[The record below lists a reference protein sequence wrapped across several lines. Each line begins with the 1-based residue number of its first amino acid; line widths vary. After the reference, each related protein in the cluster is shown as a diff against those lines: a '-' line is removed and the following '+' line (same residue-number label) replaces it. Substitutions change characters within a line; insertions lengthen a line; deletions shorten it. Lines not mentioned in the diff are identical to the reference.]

1 MNKKFVL
8 YGVVVTL
15 LLCVGMSYA
24 YFSGTVGGNKKDIT
38 ISSRDIRIL
47 FTDNNELSS
56 SEIIPGWKET
66 KTFSVKNESDE
77 VFNYNIIFKDLINTF
92 VTEGY
97 LQYKIT
103 SSNGYNMTEYSD
115 IPKSS
120 TPEDIILAYDIDI
133 NPKDIHEYTIEF
145 IYKDSPEDQSI
156 DMGKE
161 FNGTLYIT
169 EGTIN
174 PNIKYKVTLE
184 MENGTITSLNPQ
196 ETIKNGTLTYTYKL
210 DKGYRLKDNE
220 IVCDEGAVGSIEG
233 EKVTISKITSSQ
245 TCRITTVKINYN
257 LTMNI
262 TGGNIKPSNV
272 MVAHG
277 DSKEFTITAS
287 EGYTLNNPTITCT
300 GGASHTL
307 NGSTLIISN
316 VKETQTCS
324 VVLKEEI
331 KTLVHQILAD
341 HPTRPGARP
350 NLNSGIYQDENI
362 GTLYTVNG
370 NWTEGGKTV
379 YYFSG
384 NALDNWLYFAGLYWR
399 IIRINEDSS
408 VRLLYVGPDKD
419 TTVGYINETTSVYN
433 REDTNPNYVGYMY
446 GIDGSLENNRTNTLD
461 STIKDVIDAWY
472 NSKIKP
478 SYNGYVSKTAI
489 YCNDRANENYST
501 SNIFNYAASKRLVN
515 ASNPSY
521 RCGNDI
527 NGNLY
532 SGINGADIA
541 DKFTVSALT
550 GNGKLTNP
558 VALMTADEV
567 VFAGGKYNNDAL
579 TYYYYNAAGG
589 SVTGDKKWWTMS
601 PSGYSYSNIVGDYKN
616 HAHIYIL
623 SGSSGSGRLSS
634 GVNIS
639 RATFSLTIRPVLSLK
654 SCVDWKSGDGTSGNP
669 YTVDSLDS
677 ACSSAEN

>member
-1 MNKKFVL
+1 MNKKFVV
-8 YGVVVTL
+8 YGIVMTL

-245 TCRITTVKINYN
+245 TCRITTEKLNYN

-262 TGGNIKPSNV
+262 TGGTIKPSNV

-277 DSKEFTITAS
+277 ESGEFTITAS
-287 EGYTLNNPTITCT
+287 TGYTLNNPTVTCT
-300 GGASHTL
+300 GGASHSL
-307 NGSTLIISN
+307 NGGTLSIGNIRTSQICT
-316 VKETQTCS
+316 VI
-324 VVLKEEI
+324 LKKI
-331 KTLVHQILAD
+331 PLLKDQILAD
-341 HPTRPGARP
+341 HTTRPGARP
-350 NLNSGIYQDENI
+350 NLNSGVFQDNNTK
-362 GTLYTVNG
+362 TLYTVSG
-370 NWTEGGKTV
+370 KWTEGGKTV

-384 NALDNWLYFAGLYWR
+384 NALDNWVYFAGLYWR
-399 IIRINEDSS
+399 IIRINEDGS
-408 VRLLYVGPDKD
+408 VRLLYVGSDVN
-419 TTVGYINETTSVYN
+419 TEVGYIEYSVYN
-433 REDTNPNYVGYMY
+433 KISSVYDGPNPIYVGYMY
-446 GIDGSLENNRTNTLD
+446 GTAGNLANNRNNTTK
-461 STIKDVIDAWY
+461 STIKEVIDIWY
-472 NSKIKP
+472 NKTIKK
-478 SYNGYVSKTAI
+478 SYNEYVSRTAI
-489 YCNDRANENYST
+489 YCNDRANSGYST
-501 SNIFNYAASKRLVN
+501 SATFDFVARYRLESNSPSYKCGNN
-515 ASNPSY
+515 ASGS
-521 RCGNDI
+521 
-527 NGNLY
+527 LY
-532 SGINGADIA
+532 TGTNGADIA
-541 DKFTVSALT
+541 DKFTGSTST
-550 GNGKLTNP
+550 GNGALKDMP

-567 VFAGGKYNNDAL
+567 AFAGGKLNENSKSYFYL
-579 TYYYYNAAGG
+579 NAKGT
-589 SVTGDKKWWTMS
+589 SVTGSSNWWTMT
-601 PSGYSYSNIVGDYKN
+601 PYDFFWRDVIDAYYSMVFCVTNSYKFGN
-616 HAHIYIL
+616 LGWNRRYESFA
-623 SGSSGSGRLSS
+623 
-634 GVNIS
+634 V
-639 RATFSLTIRPVLSLK
+639 RPVLSLK
-654 SCVDWKSGDGTSGNP
+654 SCVMWKSGDGTSDNP
-669 YTVDSLDS
+669 YTVDTLST
-677 ACSSAEN
+677 ACSNAEN